1 MMEEKQILKQLKNF
15 RKIQPDK
22 NWVFST
28 KKQILGEDF
37 QTFPV
42 FQFIFSSLAAISLFF
57 LALLQFSNSAL
68 PGEPL
73 YVFKK
78 AKENFLTKFQKEKE
92 PEIKIEA
99 LKNRTE
105 ELKKI
110 TKANDTK
117 KLPKGIEELKNQAK
131 ETNKALAQTKVKPK
145 DLKNVMTSLQN
156 IKEVEKNLGINIE
169 SESEIEEYQKSLKNQ
184 LKLIVEDLEQR
195 SLNQNQKE
203 ILESAKKDLEE
214 NNLESALTKVL
225 SLNNIE

>member
-1 MMEEKQILKQLKNF
+1 MEEKQILKQLKKF
-15 RKIQPDK
+15 RKIQPEK
-22 NWVFST
+22 NWVLST
-28 KKQILGEDF
+28 KKQILGEGF

-42 FQFIFSSLAAISLFF
+42 FQFAFSSLAVILLFVISIS
-57 LALLQFSNSAL
+57 QFSNYAL

-78 AKENFLTKFQKEKE
+78 AKENFLAKFQKEKE

-131 ETNKALAQTKVKPK
+131 ETSKALTQTKVKPK
-145 DLKNVMTSLQN
+145 DLKNVMASLQN
-156 IKEVEKNLGINIE
+156 IKEVEKSLGINLE

-184 LKLIVEDLEQR
+184 LKLIIEDLEQR
-195 SLNQNQKE
+195 SLTQNQKE